1 MNKYNLKLFAFVDF
15 KSVQFDG
22 FGKKGTFPQ
31 MSTHKSG
38 VED

>member
-22 FGKKGTFPQ
+22 FWQKRNISPD
-31 MSTHKSG
+31 
-38 VED
+38 VD